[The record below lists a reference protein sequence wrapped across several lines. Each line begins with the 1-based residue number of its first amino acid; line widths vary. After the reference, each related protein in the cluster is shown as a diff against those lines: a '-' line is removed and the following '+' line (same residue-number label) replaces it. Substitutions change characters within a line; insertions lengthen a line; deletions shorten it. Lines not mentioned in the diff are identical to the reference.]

1 MDKKIKEEFI
11 EMLKAARGTPQEW
24 AIIME
29 MVDLLED
36 EDEFERMA
44 EVHKGMAE
52 YGGQYLTERESQQI
66 VGNFTNYDG
75 TRGGKWQP
83 SILFGA
89 VESLGGKRA
98 EMGKYNCWAL
108 YAVMN
113 MMSSDY
119 GGVIS
124 TIAQGDEYAKVCYMM
139 AVAFLTDRD
148 RKHSVREYFGLR

>member
-52 YGGQYLTERESQQI
+52 FGGQYLTEKEATRI
-66 VGNFTNYDG
+66 VGEFTNYDG
-75 TRGGKWQP
+75 TRGAKWQP
-83 SILFGA
+83 AVLFPA

-113 MMSSDY
+113 MISSDY
-119 GGVIS
+119 GGVIA
-124 TIAQGDEYAKVCYMM
+124 TIAQGEEYAKTCYMM

-148 RKHSVREYFGLR
+148 RKEGVREYFGLR